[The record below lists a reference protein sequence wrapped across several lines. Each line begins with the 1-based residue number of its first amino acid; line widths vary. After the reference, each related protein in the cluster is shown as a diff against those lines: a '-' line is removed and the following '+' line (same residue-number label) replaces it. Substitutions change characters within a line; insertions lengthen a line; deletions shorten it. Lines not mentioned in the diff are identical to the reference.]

1 MYYLLK
7 TVALLADIKD
17 CYSLGSALVFVS
29 AGANYVLDGVAVQPI
44 YEVAFPLSLAL
55 LDLCI
60 NTVTT

>member
-29 AGANYVLDGVAVQPI
+29 AGANYVLDGVAV
-44 YEVAFPLSLAL
+44 
-55 LDLCI
+55 
-60 NTVTT
+60 